1 MADIK
6 VSAVTGKEAYLTKV
20 TSRNHTILSDEPM
33 EQGGKDLA
41 AKPSELLAASL
52 ASCTS
57 ITLKMYIDR
66 KGWEVGD
73 IVVEVVI
80 DHNTPITETVFIRNI
95 SFSASNLDQAQLKRI
110 DFVVNACPIH
120 KMLSST
126 IEIKTQIKL

>member
-20 TSRNHTILSDEPM
+20 TARDHTILIDEPS

-41 AKPSELLAASL
+41 PKPTELLAASL
-52 ASCTS
+52 ASCTA
-57 ITLKMYIDR
+57 ITLKMYFDR

-73 IVVEVVI
+73 IVVDVEI
-80 DHNTPITETVFIRNI
+80 DVDSPITKTIFSRSI
-95 SFSASNLDQAQLKRI
+95 SFSNSQLDEAQLKRVDLI
-110 DFVVNACPIH
+110 ANACPIH

-126 IEIKTQIKL
+126 IEIKTKINS